1 MAEDFIPVP
10 TPRHD
15 PKRIAMVK
23 PARNRNGTRFVS
35 VVVALF
41 IGVFPVVTFSWGFY
55 EGQTARP
62 LGACSPR
69 GVE

>member
-23 PARNRNGTRFVS
+23 PARNRNGTRLVS

-41 IGVFPVVTFSWGFY
+41 IGVFPVVGFAMGFY
-55 EGQTARP
+55 EGQKVRA